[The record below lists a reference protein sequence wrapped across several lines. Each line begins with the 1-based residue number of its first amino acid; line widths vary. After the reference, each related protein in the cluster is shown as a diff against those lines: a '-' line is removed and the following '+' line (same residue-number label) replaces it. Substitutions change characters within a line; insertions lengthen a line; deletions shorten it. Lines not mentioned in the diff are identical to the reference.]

1 MPRLQV
7 IDEIYTFLE
16 RALTPVIILYGGA
29 GAGKSWTMAQFLIC
43 DILSKMPARVLITRK
58 YNPSLRLTTYTL
70 VKDILDSLQL
80 PYEENKF
87 EQLFVF
93 PNGARLYMRGLDEPS
108 KIQSAEFNFVWM
120 EEAMEFTYKDY
131 QQLKLRLRRRPF
143 VERPNQIFLTFN
155 PTRRDWI
162 YKIFFTKERDDVSIL
177 HTTYKMN
184 PFLTSEYKAT
194 IEGLKEEDE
203 TAYKIFG
210 KGEFAETT
218 NLVYTNYT
226 VSSNVPTSFDSLAY
240 GVDFGYN
247 NPTVVLKI
255 GVKDKVIYVLE
266 EFYRT
271 HITNQQLIEVLKEMG
286 VGNLPLYCDS
296 AEPARIKELQLA
308 GFNAQP
314 SRKSK
319 IKDEIDYIKRMKIVI
334 HPKCVNT
341 LKEIEAYS
349 WKLDKAGTP
358 LDEPVKFMDHAMDA
372 MRYAVCSMFQQHSK
386 FSVAKPII

>member
-1 MPRLQV
+1 MPNLQV

-16 RALTPVIILYGGA
+16 RALTPVVILYGGA

-43 DILSKMPARVLITRK
+43 DILFKMPARVLITRK

-143 VERPNQIFLTFN
+143 AERPNQIFLTFN

-184 PFLTSEYKAT
+184 PFLTGEYKAT

-210 KGEFAETT
+210 KGEFAENT

-226 VSSNVPTSFDSLAY
+226 VSSNVPSSFDFLAY

-271 HITNQQLIEVLKEMG
+271 QITNQQLIEVLKEMG

-296 AEPARIKELQLA
+296 AEPARIRELQLA

-319 IKDEIDYIKRMKIVI
+319 IKDEIDQIKRMKIVI